1 MSSSTA
7 VGEQPWMQVLEAL
20 YENELVIEANGPNI
34 SIHPDAAVFDT
45 TDLSEEDVVSEIEY
59 LLDADLITW
68 IDADEEATEFKQH
81 RLTKEG
87 FQMIHEQKQAER
99 QLEWQRES
107 ANINQMLTIA
117 TIVLAVTAIF
127 QAVAVLLDI
136 QPPIRWALLGFYTI
150 VLGISTVAAY
160 RILPNLE

>member
-87 FQMIHEQKQAER
+87 FQVVHEQKQAER

>member
-1 MSSSTA
+1 MPSSTA

-34 SIHPDAAVFDT
+34 SVHPDAAVFDT
-45 TDLSEEDVVSEIEY
+45 TDLSEEKVVSEVEY
-59 LLDADLITW
+59 LPDAELITW

-99 QLEWQRES
+99 QLE
-107 ANINQMLTIA
+107 
-117 TIVLAVTAIF
+117 
-127 QAVAVLLDI
+127 
-136 QPPIRWALLGFYTI
+136 
-150 VLGISTVAAY
+150 
-160 RILPNLE
+160 

>member
-1 MSSSTA
+1 MSTSTA

-45 TDLSEEDVVSEIEY
+45 TDLSEGEVVSEVKY
-59 LLDADLITW
+59 LLDAELITW
-68 IDADEEATEFKQH
+68 IEADEEVTEFKQH

-87 FQMIHEQKQAER
+87 FQIIHEHKQAER
-99 QLEWQRES
+99 QLDWQKES
-107 ANINQMLTIA
+107 ANINQILTIA
-117 TIVLAVTAIF
+117 TIVLAVTAIL
-127 QAVAVLLDI
+127 QAVEVLLDM

-160 RILPNLE
+160 RILPDLE

>member
-1 MSSSTA
+1 MTSSTA
-7 VGEQPWMQVLEAL
+7 IGEQPWMQVLEAL
-20 YENELVIEANGPNI
+20 YEEQLVIEAQGPNL
-34 SIHPDAAVFDT
+34 SIHPNATVFEST
-45 TDLSEEDVVSEIEY
+45 NLSEEEIVSEVEY

-68 IDADEEATEFKQH
+68 LDADEEATEFKQH

-99 QLEWQRES
+99 QLEWRKES

-136 QPPIRWALLGFYTI
+136 QPPVQWALLGFYTI
-150 VLGISTVAAY
+150 VLGVSTVAAY

>member
-1 MSSSTA
+1 MSSATA
-7 VGEQPWMQVLEAL
+7 VGEQPWVQVLEAL
-20 YENELVIEANGPNI
+20 YLDELVIEALGPNI
-34 SIHPDAAVFDT
+34 SIHPDAEVFET
-45 TDLSEEDVVSEIEY
+45 TDLSEEEVVSEIEY
-59 LLDADLITW
+59 LLDADLITY
-68 IDADEEATEFKQH
+68 IDADDEATEFKQH

-99 QLEWQRES
+99 RLKWQRES

-150 VLGISTVAAY
+150 VLGISTVAAF

>member
-1 MSSSTA
+1 
-7 VGEQPWMQVLEAL
+7 
-20 YENELVIEANGPNI
+20 
-34 SIHPDAAVFDT
+34 
-45 TDLSEEDVVSEIEY
+45 
-59 LLDADLITW
+59 
-68 IDADEEATEFKQH
+68 
-81 RLTKEG
+81 
-87 FQMIHEQKQAER
+87 MIHEQKQAKR
-99 QLEWQRES
+99 RLEWQRES

>member
-20 YENELVIEANGPNI
+20 YEDQLVIEALGPNI

-45 TDLSEEDVVSEIEY
+45 TDLSEEDVVAEVEY

-87 FQMIHEQKQAER
+87 FQVIHEQKQAER
-99 QLEWQRES
+99 QLEWQKES

-127 QAVAVLLDI
+127 QAIAVLLDI

-150 VLGISTVAAY
+150 VLGISTAATY

>member
-1 MSSSTA
+1 MSSTA

-20 YENELVIEANGPNI
+20 YEDELVIEAYGPNI
-34 SIHPDAAVFDT
+34 SIHPDATVFDT
-45 TDLSEEDVVSEIEY
+45 TNLSEEEVASEIEY

-160 RILPNLE
+160 RLLPKLE

>member
-45 TDLSEEDVVSEIEY
+45 TDLSEEEVVSEVEY
-59 LLDADLITW
+59 LLDAELITW

-99 QLEWQRES
+99 RLEWQRES

>member
-34 SIHPDAAVFDT
+34 SIHPNAAVFDT
-45 TDLSEEDVVSEIEY
+45 TDLSEKEVASEIQY

-99 QLEWQRES
+99 QLEWRKQS

-136 QPPIRWALLGFYTI
+136 QPPIQWALFGFYTI

-160 RILPNLE
+160 RILPTLE